1 MLLGDRRTGG
11 VEIDE
16 RSADVTDG
24 EGEWEAES
32 EVTGGGGDGSL

>member
-1 MLLGDRRTGG
+1 MLAGDRRTG
-11 VEIDE
+11 VETDE